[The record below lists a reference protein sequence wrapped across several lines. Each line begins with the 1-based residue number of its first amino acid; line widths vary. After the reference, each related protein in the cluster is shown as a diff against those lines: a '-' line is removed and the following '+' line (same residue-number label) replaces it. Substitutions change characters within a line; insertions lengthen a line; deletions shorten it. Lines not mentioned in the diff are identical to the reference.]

1 MDIPANMEREITM
14 GIKNTDAFLDEIIAE
29 LQSMK
34 EDPEK
39 DTVARVLAMVFRV
52 ANKHNDRSALKKSF
66 WRATMSL
73 DGIDPAELEILKKWD
88 EEKKG

>member
-1 MDIPANMEREITM
+1 M
-14 GIKNTDAFLDEIIAE
+14 GIKNTDAFLDDIIAE

-52 ANKHNDRSALKKSF
+52 ARKHKGQSALKRSF
-66 WRATMSL
+66 LTAAMSF
-73 DGIDPAELEILKKWD
+73 DGIDQHEFEVLKRWQ
-88 EEKKG
+88 EEEADI